1 MAVLPT
7 PYTDRVVP
15 SANRPVSSVSGE
27 AMAAPGRAVARL
39 GNVIQDTALFVQ
51 DREDTAAA
59 KERDAYVSDE
69 IRKILH
75 DPETG
80 FTNMYGRDAVSAR
93 NAALD
98 RLKSLQEL
106 AQKDLS
112 NGAKRK
118 LDTSL
123 TRRID
128 SAMQS
133 IDQHT
138 GTQRNV
144 WLDGA
149 SAARIEAAEQDALAA
164 GDISESFAIISGE
177 LTAKADREGWDA
189 ARLDVELGKAKS
201 SLVYN
206 QAVVLAD
213 KNPEFAL
220 EFVEKNSASLRP
232 GDALKLKST
241 IEPLAKAQK
250 GRRIGAEA
258 ALVGV
263 SPNYLTAIRSA
274 ESGGNDAAR
283 NPNSTATGR
292 YQFTAGTWSALA
304 QKHPEL
310 GLTPQGRLDPA
321 QQERAI
327 RAFTADNA
335 QVLEAAGI
343 SPSGGNLYA
352 AHFLG
357 AGGAVKVLGAGGN
370 VAVSDLVGAEVIAA
384 NPFLAG
390 MTVDRFKR
398 WANSKGG
405 GEVVAFSDNA
415 TPSIDALLDIED
427 PTVRRAALEEYELR
441 SKVISGNRKQQLA
454 AASDTAFRHVEAGND
469 PADLPLDVRQE
480 LGQDTMSTL
489 RTYYGKIQSGET
501 VETDNETYVMLR
513 QMQANDPQGFSSLN
527 MLNYVDQLSQ
537 SDFKSFVDQQAAGVS
552 PDSGNAAATLM
563 TVAKRQMEA
572 SGIDTTPKPGKA
584 ESAQVAAM
592 QTRLLKW
599 QDRFIQENGRE
610 PTQLEIDERV
620 GRELVSVTMDAPGLF
635 NKSDGYVFDVPDVD
649 PEKLAKTGI
658 TIGDI
663 DVPPSV
669 VAEQI
674 AAMEAEGALVTSDA
688 LVQRLA
694 ELMEGF

>member
-15 SANRPVSSVSGE
+15 SANRPVAGVSGD

-80 FTNMYGRDAVSAR
+80 FSNMYGRNAVAAR
-93 NAALD
+93 STALD
-98 RLKSLQEL
+98 RLKSLQES

-123 TRRID
+123 TKRID

-133 IDQHT
+133 IDTHT
-138 GTQRNV
+138 GTERNR

-149 SAARIEAAEQDALAA
+149 SAARIEAAEQDALATGSVA
-164 GDISESFAIISGE
+164 DSFAIISGE
-177 LTAKADREGWDA
+177 LTQKADREGWDA
-189 ARLDVELGKAKS
+189 ARLDLELGKAKS

-206 QAVVLAD
+206 QAILLAD

-220 EFVEKNSASLRP
+220 DFVNSNADSLRP
-232 GDALKLKST
+232 GDALKLKAT
-241 IEPLAKAQK
+241 LEPLAKAHK
-250 GRRIGAEA
+250 GRNIGRAAFGSLGDMSA
-258 ALVGV
+258 ALTVARDTLGM
-263 SPNYLTAIRSA
+263 NETDRSA
-274 ESGGNDAAR
+274 ALKEYLADGGVN
-283 NPNSTATGR
+283 
-292 YQFTAGTWSALA
+292 
-304 QKHPEL
+304 
-310 GLTPQGRLDPA
+310 LDPA
-321 QQERAI
+321 QIAWCAAYVNATLAQSGMSGTGSNMARSFLNWGVEVDQPNKGDLVVLSRGADPAKGHVGFFDGYDEAGNI
-327 RAFTADNA
+327 RI
-335 QVLEAAGI
+335 L
-343 SPSGGNLYA
+343 GGNQNNEVSVATYNA
-352 AHFLG
+352 NR
-357 AGGAVKVLGAGGN
+357 VLGFRRAK
-370 VAVSDLVGAEVIAA
+370 
-384 NPFLAG
+384 P
-390 MTVDRFKR
+390 
-398 WANSKGG
+398 
-405 GEVVAFSDNA
+405 VVAMPDDAGSKIA
-415 TPSIDALLDIED
+415 EIMQIDD
-427 PTVRRAALEEYELR
+427 PVVRKAALDEFNTFYSVAE
-441 SKVISGNRKQQLA
+441 GQRKAQLTA
-454 AASDTAFRHVEAGND
+454 ATDAAFRHIEAGND
-469 PADLPLDVRQE
+469 PANLPLDIRQS
-480 LGQDTMSTL
+480 LGMDGMSSL
-489 RTYYGKIQSGET
+489 RTYYGKMQSG
-501 VETDNETYVMLR
+501 VAIETDSNVYVELR
-513 QMQANDPQGFSSLN
+513 QMQATDPQGFANVN
-527 MLNYVDQLSQ
+527 MLDYVNDLSKA
-537 SDFKSFVDQQAAGVS
+537 DFKSFVDDQAKGVS

-599 QDRFIQENGRE
+599 QDKFIKDTGRE

-620 GRELVSVTMDAPGLF
+620 GRELVSVTLDAPWSF
-635 NKSDGYVFDVPDVD
+635 AKSGHVFDAPDVD

-658 TIGDI
+658 TIGDVEI
-663 DVPPSV
+663 PPAV
-669 VAEQI
+669 VEEQI
-674 AAMEAEGALVTSDA
+674 AAMEADGVPITSDA